1 MAQNATHITHRA
13 TSGATSRRGLL
24 DAIAGR
30 LGNRVS
36 RQGNREE
43 SPAVESRSDGAAF
56 RAALAMLWSLFV
68 LALGLRVLA

>member
-1 MAQNATHITHRA
+1 MARNAARISQRA
-13 TSGATSRRGLL
+13 TSGAASRRGLL

-30 LGNRVS
+30 LGNRAS

-43 SPAVESRSDGAAF
+43 SPGLESRSDGAAF